1 MPFAERVREFN
12 PASPAEKLREARRI
26 LVIGAG
32 GSGKSTLASRLG
44 ETLGVEVIHL
54 DQHYW
59 KSGWI
64 ETPREEWESLVRKLT
79 TGDSWIMDGNY
90 SGTLGLRLAAAD
102 AVIFLDLPRRLYL
115 RRVLARRLRHRGFS
129 RPDMTPGCPERVT
142 WEFLKYLWKYP
153 AERRPGILAKLGEV
167 SQEKAVFVL
176 RSPEEVRRLVS
187 GLILEPTAT
196 QTARI

>member
-64 ETPREEWESLVRKLT
+64 E
-79 TGDSWIMDGNY
+79 
-90 SGTLGLRLAAAD
+90 
-102 AVIFLDLPRRLYL
+102 
-115 RRVLARRLRHRGFS
+115 H
-129 RPDMTPGCPERVT
+129 
-142 WEFLKYLWKYP
+142 
-153 AERRPGILAKLGEV
+153 GIC
-167 SQEKAVFVL
+167 
-176 RSPEEVRRLVS
+176 
-187 GLILEPTAT
+187 
-196 QTARI
+196 